1 MQETINSELLAG
13 FIDLLHLNAKKAP
26 HSDKEYDKAEIAEL
40 YHSAYHFYQ
49 NGKYPEAVNFFYALT
64 AMDSINV
71 HYWIGYAASLKM
83 VRQFQKAL
91 DAYIIAGMLNYQ
103 DPFVHAHAADCCF
116 ALGQIDRGLLAIDL
130 AESLG
135 RKIEDNE
142 DFISQLAVIREAWF
156 NHKNNSK

>member
-1 MQETINSELLAG
+1 MQDSINQELLTS
-13 FIDLLHLNAKKAP
+13 FVDLLHLNTSKTP
-26 HSDKEYDKAEIAEL
+26 HSDKEYSKEELAEL
-40 YHSAYHFYQ
+40 YHSAYHFYR
-49 NGKYPEAVNFFYALT
+49 NGKYHEAVNFFGALK

-91 DAYIIAGMLNYQ
+91 DAYIIAGMLNHQ
-103 DPFVHAHAADCCF
+103 DPFIHAHAADCCF

-142 DFISQLAVIREAWF
+142 DFISQLAVIREAWS